1 MPMSKTEDSR
11 PTIRLRQTSAGPAG
25 REPFDLTDR
34 GLMLGDGVFDTS
46 LVVAGKIIL
55 MKAHLERLAKDAAAL
70 GIDIDPGT
78 LRSFAADA
86 IPDEAEDGALRLT
99 VTRGPGPRGVAPR
112 ALGEA
117 TLISKFDPGPPTFPA
132 KPLRLASSDIQ
143 RNPSAPSSRRKTL
156 SYTDAVIGMQRARA
170 AGFDDALYFTPGG
183 HAACTSIAN
192 IFARFGRTLVTPPL
206 EDGVVDGI
214 IRAWLIGGAPDAGY
228 DVEVASL
235 SVEALARADALYLT
249 NSLQLIRAV
258 EGLDDIGFD
267 AALPATLVELFTDL
281 LAG

>member
-1 MPMSKTEDSR
+1 MPMIKTEDIR

-46 LVVAGKIIL
+46 LVVAGKVLL
-55 MKAHLERLAKDAAAL
+55 MEAHLERLAKDAAAL
-70 GIDIDPGT
+70 GIDVDPGT

-112 ALGEA
+112 AVGEA
-117 TLISKFDPGPPTFPA
+117 TLISKFDPGKPAFPA
-132 KPLRLASSDIQ
+132 PPIRLACSDIL

-156 SYTDAVIGMQRARA
+156 SYTDAVIGTQRAKA

-192 IFARFGRTLVTPPL
+192 IFARFEQTLVTPPL

-214 IRAWLIGGAPDAGY
+214 MRAWLLKTAPDAGFK
-228 DVEVASL
+228 VEVASL
-235 SVEALARADALYLT
+235 SAQALARADALYLT

-258 EGLDDIGFD
+258 EGLDDIRFD
-267 AALPATLVELFTDL
+267 AALPVSLVELFTDL
-281 LAG
+281 LDS